1 MSIFINGLKIIV
13 LAISLYT
20 TLIFIRIVLTWFPA
34 TRYGR
39 LYRMLSRITDPFLY
53 LFSGLKFLHVGSM
66 DFSPIAA
73 FVLLAIC
80 SNVLNVLVVNHG
92 RISAG
97 IIASIGLT
105 AISSAF
111 TFLFGVFALLT
122 GMRLVGYIIKA
133 DTYSSPFWRAID
145 MVSAPII
152 YRITRIYFPRRVV
165 RYKTSLIVT
174 LVTLGAALGGL
185 SVISYY
191 GGRFLTTM

>member
-1 MSIFINGLKIIV
+1 MTIFVKVLLVLG

-34 TRYGR
+34 VRFGW
-39 LYRMLSRITDPFLY
+39 LYRILSRITDPFLY
-53 LFSGLKFLHVGSM
+53 LFSGLKFLHFGSM

-73 FVLLAIC
+73 FVLLAIV
-80 SNVLNVLVVNHG
+80 SNIINVLIVNRG

-105 AISSAF
+105 AIASAF
-111 TFLFGVFALLT
+111 TFLCGVFALLT
-122 GMRLVGYIIKA
+122 GIRLVGYIIKA

-185 SVISYY
+185 SIISYY
-191 GGRFLTTM
+191 GGRFLTAM